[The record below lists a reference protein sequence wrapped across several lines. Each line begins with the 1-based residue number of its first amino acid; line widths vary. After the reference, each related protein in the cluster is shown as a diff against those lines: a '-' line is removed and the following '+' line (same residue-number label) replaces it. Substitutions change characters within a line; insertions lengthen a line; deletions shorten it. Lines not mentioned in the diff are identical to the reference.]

1 MEQDTRRL
9 SDLARIL
16 LVVAVLVTAVVTH
29 YLDTHGVF
37 RVEDL
42 TATEM
47 SETLKWLDEFYRSP
61 DGLQRPS
68 GIVNDNGNV
77 DFESISNWLF
87 RNYLQA
93 RAHGATPDEAR
104 EILAKQIRDSPEWQ
118 EKHKQ

>member
-16 LVVAVLVTAVVTH
+16 LVVTVLVTAVVTH
-29 YLDTHGVF
+29 FLDTYKVF

-47 SETLKWLDEFYRSP
+47 SETLQWLDTFYRSSE
-61 DGLQRPS
+61 GLQRPT
-68 GIVNDNGNV
+68 GIITAGVI

-93 RAHGATPDEAR
+93 RAHGMTPDEAR
-104 EILAKQIRDSPEWQ
+104 ESVAKQIRESPEWQ
-118 EKHKQ
+118 AKHKQ

>member
-16 LVVAVLVTAVVTH
+16 LVVAVLVTAVSTH
-29 YLDTHGVF
+29 FLDTHNVF

-47 SETLKWLDEFYRSP
+47 TDTLRWLDAFYRSP

-68 GIVNDNGNV
+68 GIITNGNL
-77 DFESISNWLF
+77 DYESISNWLF

-93 RAHGATPDEAR
+93 RAHGATAEEAR
-104 EILAKQIRDSPEWQ
+104 ESVAKQIRESPEWQ
-118 EKHKQ
+118 EKHK

>member
-1 MEQDTRRL
+1 MEQDTRRF

-29 YLDTHGVF
+29 FLDTYHVF

-47 SETLKWLDEFYRSP
+47 TDTLKWLDTFYRSSE
-61 DGLQRPS
+61 GLQRPT
-68 GIVNDNGNV
+68 GIITNG
-77 DFESISNWLF
+77 DLDYESISNWLF

-93 RAHGATPDEAR
+93 RAHGATAEEAR
-104 EILAKQIRDSPEWQ
+104 ETVAKQIRESPEWQ

>member
-16 LVVAVLVTAVVTH
+16 LVVVVLVTAVTTH
-29 YLDTHGVF
+29 FLDTHKVF

-47 SETLKWLDEFYRSP
+47 TDTLKWLDTFYRAP

-68 GIVNDNGNV
+68 GIVVDDNV
-77 DFESISNWLF
+77 DYESISNWLF
-87 RNYLQA
+87 RNYLQS
-93 RAHGATPDEAR
+93 RAQGATPEEAR
-104 EILAKQIRDSPEWQ
+104 ESLAK
-118 EKHKQ
+118 

>member
-1 MEQDTRRL
+1 MEQDTRRI

-16 LVVAVLVTAVVTH
+16 LIVAVLVTAVVTH
-29 YLDTHGVF
+29 YFDTHGVF

-47 SETLKWLDEFYRSP
+47 SETLKWLDEFYRSSE
-61 DGLQRPS
+61 GLQRPT
-68 GIVNDNGNV
+68 GIVNDGKV

-104 EILAKQIRDSPEWQ
+104 EMVAKQIRDSPEWA
-118 EKHKQ
+118 EKHRQ

>member
-29 YLDTHGVF
+29 FLDTYHVF

-47 SETLKWLDEFYRSP
+47 TDTLKWLDTFYRSP
-61 DGLQRPS
+61 EGLQRPT
-68 GIVNDNGNV
+68 GIVTDGKV

-93 RAHGATPDEAR
+93 RSHGATPDEAR
-104 EILAKQIRDSPEWQ
+104 ESVAKQIRESPDRQ
-118 EKHKQ
+118 TQH

>member
-16 LVVAVLVTAVVTH
+16 LVVAVLATAVVTH
-29 YLDTHGVF
+29 FLDTYHVF

-47 SETLKWLDEFYRSP
+47 TDTLKWLDTFYRSR
-61 DGLQRPS
+61 DGLQRPT
-68 GIVNDNGNV
+68 GIVVDGNV
-77 DFESISNWLF
+77 DYASISNWLF

-93 RAHGATPDEAR
+93 RAQGATADEAR
-104 EILAKQIRDSPEWQ
+104 ESVAKQIRDTPEWK
-118 EKHKQ
+118 EKHTP

>member
-16 LVVAVLVTAVVTH
+16 LVVAVLVTAVATH
-29 YLDTHGVF
+29 FLDTYHVF

-47 SETLKWLDEFYRSP
+47 TDTLRWLDTFYRAP
-61 DGLQRPS
+61 EGLQRPT
-68 GIVNDNGNV
+68 GIVTDGTV

-93 RAHGATPDEAR
+93 RAHGATPEEAR
-104 EILAKQIRDSPEWQ
+104 DSVAKQIRDSPEWQ
-118 EKHKQ
+118 GKHQP

>member
-16 LVVAVLVTAVVTH
+16 LVVSVLITAVVTH
-29 YLDTHGVF
+29 FLDTHNVF

-47 SETLKWLDEFYRSP
+47 SETLQWLDTFYRSSE
-61 DGLQRPS
+61 GLQRPT
-68 GIVNDNGNV
+68 GVITDGKV

-93 RAHGATPDEAR
+93 RAHGATPEEAR
-104 EILAKQIRDSPEWQ
+104 ESVAKQIRESAEWQ
-118 EKHKQ
+118 EKHK

>member
-1 MEQDTRRL
+1 MEQNTRRL

-16 LVVAVLVTAVVTH
+16 LVVAVLITAVVTH
-29 YLDTHGVF
+29 FLDTYHVF

-47 SETLKWLDEFYRSP
+47 SETLQWLDAFYRSP
-61 DGLQRPS
+61 EGLQRPT
-68 GIVNDNGNV
+68 GIVTDGKV

-93 RAHGATPDEAR
+93 RAHGATPEDAR
-104 EILAKQIRDSPEWQ
+104 EIVAKQIRESAEWQ
-118 EKHKQ
+118 AKHKQ

>member
-29 YLDTHGVF
+29 FLDTRGVF

-47 SETLKWLDEFYRSP
+47 TDTLKWLDHLYRSP
-61 DGLQRPS
+61 EGLQRPT
-68 GIVNDNGNV
+68 GIVTDGKV
-77 DFESISNWLF
+77 DFESISNWMF

-93 RAHGATPDEAR
+93 RAHGATPDDAR
-104 EILAKQIRDSPEWQ
+104 ESVAKQIRESPEWQ
-118 EKHKQ
+118 EKHK

>member
-29 YLDTHGVF
+29 YLDTHKVF

-47 SETLKWLDEFYRSP
+47 TDTLKWLDNFYRAP
-61 DGLQRPS
+61 DGLQRPT
-68 GIVNDNGNV
+68 GIVID
-77 DFESISNWLF
+77 DELDYESISNWLF

-93 RAHGATPDEAR
+93 RAHGATPEEAR
-104 EILAKQIRDSPEWQ
+104 ESVAKQIRDSPEWQ

>member
-29 YLDTHGVF
+29 FLDTHGLF

-47 SETLKWLDEFYRSP
+47 SDTLKWLDAFYRSP
-61 DGLQRPS
+61 EGLQRPT
-68 GIVNDNGNV
+68 GIIVDGNV

-93 RAHGATPDEAR
+93 RAHGATAEEAR
-104 EILAKQIRDSPEWQ
+104 ESVARQIRESPEWQ
-118 EKHKQ
+118 G

>member
-16 LVVAVLVTAVVTH
+16 LVVAVLVTAITTH
-29 YLDTHGVF
+29 YLDTHNVF

-47 SETLKWLDEFYRSP
+47 TETLKWLDTFYRSP
-61 DGLQRPS
+61 EGLQRPT
-68 GIVNDNGNV
+68 GIVINGNV

-93 RAHGATPDEAR
+93 RAHGASPEDAR
-104 EILAKQIRDSPEWQ
+104 ESVAKQIRESPEWQ
-118 EKHKQ
+118 EKHK

>member
-16 LVVAVLVTAVVTH
+16 LIVAVLVTAVVTH
-29 YLDTHGVF
+29 FLDTYHVF

-47 SETLKWLDEFYRSP
+47 TDTLKWLDAFYRSP
-61 DGLQRPS
+61 EGLQRPS
-68 GIVNDNGNV
+68 GIITDGNL
-77 DFESISNWLF
+77 DYESISNWLF

-93 RAHGATPDEAR
+93 RARGATAEEAR
-104 EILAKQIRDSPEWQ
+104 ESVAKQIRESAEWQ
-118 EKHKQ
+118 GKHK